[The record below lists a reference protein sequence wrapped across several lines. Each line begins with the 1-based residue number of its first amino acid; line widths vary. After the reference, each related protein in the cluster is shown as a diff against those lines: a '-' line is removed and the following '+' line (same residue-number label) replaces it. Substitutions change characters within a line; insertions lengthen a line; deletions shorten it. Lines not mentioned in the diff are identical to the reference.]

1 MTRLSLIALCLGL
14 ALTACGQSA
23 QNDAGSTTTVPPVP
37 SAPAAPPTP
46 PAPTPVPVSYDWS
59 FYSRGGAGDL
69 FFGDGD
75 WSNEEFILSF
85 TCRPGSGQTGLSL
98 QGPPDMPATLSVNDE
113 SASVTNGGTLPVDH
127 PVLRAFAAEGS
138 LRVIAGATERDLAGK
153 PGTGRTAIT
162 SFFAYCA
169 AG

>member
-1 MTRLSLIALCLGL
+1 MIRLPFALACLTL
-14 ALTACGQSA
+14 AACGQSA
-23 QNDAGSTTTVPPVP
+23 QNDSAANVTAEKAPPP
-37 SAPAAPPTP
+37 PAAPPTP
-46 PAPTPVPVSYDWS
+46 PVQTPVPVSFDWS
-59 FYSRGGAGDL
+59 FYAHGGSGDL

-85 TCRPGSGQTGLSL
+85 TCLPGSGRTGMSL
-98 QGPPDMPATLSVNDE
+98 QGPPDMPAQLIVNDE
-113 SASVTNGGTLPVDH
+113 SAAITNGGTLPTDH

-138 LRVIAGATERDLAGK
+138 LRVVAGATERDLAAK
-153 PGTGRTAIT
+153 PGTGRTAIE

>member
-1 MTRLSLIALCLGL
+1 MIRLPLALVCLGL
-14 ALTACGQSA
+14 AACGQSTQTNEA
-23 QNDAGSTTTVPPVP
+23 SNVAAPKAPPP
-37 SAPAAPPTP
+37 PAAPTTP

-59 FYSRGGAGDL
+59 FYAHGGSGDL

-85 TCRPGSGQTGLSL
+85 TCLPGSGQIGMAL
-98 QGPPDMPATLSVNDE
+98 QGDPGMAAQLSVGDQ
-113 SASVTNGGTLPVDH
+113 SAAITNGGTLPASH
-127 PVLRAFAAEGS
+127 PVLRAFAAAGS
-138 LRVIAGATERDLAGK
+138 LRVVAGATERDLAAK
-153 PGTGRTAIT
+153 PGTGRTAIE